1 MSALTPTSV
10 GRADTGLP
18 AVDAFHQ
25 KLGAHGQR
33 LRDLGVHINAL
44 LKRYLR
50 STTRSKTLSTAVKDL
65 FPLPLEIC
73 KEVDPQRQAWLE
85 AMVIGLNEL
94 NGSAAGDA
102 MVVSE
107 AQKEVGRVL
116 RSFLDRVWTWDE
128 VVPTEG
134 FGTYF
139 DVKGVDYRGEE
150 IRLARS
156 FTWECIA
163 PSLPQEV
170 GTLQLEDFCSG
181 GCLDYI
187 RSFENYLVPPELQ
200 VLGRTPRIMVEE
212 HAWDRVCQGLIESGI
227 CGVLP
232 VEDLYTVSGR
242 PLLNGLFAVGKNEFV
257 NCREVC
263 RLIMNLVPLNRLCR
277 PIQGDTGTMPTI
289 ANFSSFYLEEGEV
302 AMLGSEDI
310 KCFYY
315 LFQVPP
321 GWRKYLG
328 FAREVAQHLLP
339 PELKGRVCHL
349 VSLVLPMGFINSVG
363 LAQHIHRNV
372 CRWSAPDE
380 PEGWGAQREMRR
392 DRPATVSKE
401 IFRIYLDNWDG
412 LRKVDRDLASDVEGK
427 PSAHQLALRAQYEE
441 LQLPRHPKKSVEG
454 GLRAE
459 VQGAIFDG
467 QEGVA
472 YAKPSKVLKYVG
484 LTLELLDRGSAS
496 QRELQVVAGGMV
508 YITMFRRALLCS
520 LNAIWRQIED
530 LKQEPPVVRRP
541 IPFNVQAEMIRFV
554 ALVPLGQMDFRA
566 TMHPQVTASDASTTG
581 GGFCVTSG
589 LTAYGVSALAA
600 PVRGDIP
607 EAFDYIQVLTIGL
620 FDGIAALRVA
630 ADLLHL
636 PMAGHVSVECNEA
649 S

>member
-44 LKRYLR
+44 LKKYLR

-263 RLIMNLVPLNRLCR
+263 RLIMNLVPLHRLCR

-321 GWRKYLG
+321 
-328 FAREVAQHLLP
+328 
-339 PELKGRVCHL
+339 
-349 VSLVLPMGFINSVG
+349 VG
-363 LAQHIHRNV
+363 ESI
-372 CRWSAPDE
+372 W
-380 PEGWGAQREMRR
+380 
-392 DRPATVSKE
+392 
-401 IFRIYLDNWDG
+401 
-412 LRKVDRDLASDVEGK
+412 
-427 PSAHQLALRAQYEE
+427 
-441 LQLPRHPKKSVEG
+441 
-454 GLRAE
+454 
-459 VQGAIFDG
+459 
-467 QEGVA
+467 
-472 YAKPSKVLKYVG
+472 
-484 LTLELLDRGSAS
+484 
-496 QRELQVVAGGMV
+496 
-508 YITMFRRALLCS
+508 ALLGRWLSICCL
-520 LNAIWRQIED
+520 LN
-530 LKQEPPVVRRP
+530 
-541 IPFNVQAEMIRFV
+541 
-554 ALVPLGQMDFRA
+554 
-566 TMHPQVTASDASTTG
+566 
-581 GGFCVTSG
+581 
-589 LTAYGVSALAA
+589 
-600 PVRGDIP
+600 
-607 EAFDYIQVLTIGL
+607 
-620 FDGIAALRVA
+620 
-630 ADLLHL
+630 
-636 PMAGHVSVECNEA
+636 
-649 S
+649 